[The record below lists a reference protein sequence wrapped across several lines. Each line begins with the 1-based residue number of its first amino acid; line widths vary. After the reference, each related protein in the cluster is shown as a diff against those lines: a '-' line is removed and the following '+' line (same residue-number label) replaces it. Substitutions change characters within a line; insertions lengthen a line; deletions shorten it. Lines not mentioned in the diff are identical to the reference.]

1 MKDEFKAVEVR
12 QHNALTTA
20 RYEYTEIQLDVFF
33 VLLSKLRKDKPDT
46 VYEVSVQSMSEITNK
61 QYNYKKLREATQAM
75 GNRSFEI
82 ETVDELGQRVLRQ
95 LWLFKRVD
103 YILGTGRV
111 RIEFTEPA
119 IPYLFDLQVN
129 FTSFELQAALLLTS
143 KHAKRIYTICS
154 RYRDLKESPRFKL
167 LEFKKMLGLVDAKGD
182 EEYTKISMFKA
193 KVLDIAVRQINEHT
207 NLRISYELEKDGRS
221 YNALKFI
228 IKTQQVAKP
237 LPFELV
243 SDEPAATGRMPHQVE
258 SAGRLLAKLNIVDAE
273 LVSRILSNPTHV
285 AACNKFSHDINTGK
299 HAKVRSLSGLLLTS
313 LGLKKPANGP
323 LFDAHPKN
331 TK

>member
-1 MKDEFKAVEVR
+1 MKNESKAVEVR

-46 VYEVSVQSMSEITNK
+46 VYEVSVQSMSEITHK

-167 LEFKKMLGLVDAKGD
+167 LDFKKMLGLVDAKGN
-182 EEYTKISMFKA
+182 EEYTKISMFKS

-207 NLRISYELEKDGRS
+207 NLRISYDLEKDGRS

-243 SDEPAATGRMPHQVE
+243 SDEPAVAGQIPHQVE
-258 SAGRLLAKLNIVDAE
+258 SAGRLLAKLNIVDTG
-273 LVSRILSNPTHV
+273 LVSQILSNPAHV
-285 AACNKFSHDINTGK
+285 ATCNKFSHDINTGK
-299 HAKVRSLSGLLLTS
+299 HGKVRSLSGLLLTT
-313 LGLKKPANGP
+313 LGLTKSTNGP
-323 LFDAHPKN
+323 LFDARAEKSR
-331 TK
+331 